1 MEGKLATS
9 SSAPRPRTAQPAPA
23 CCCHCHN
30 HKRQQQQQAAAI
42 TRPFTLILSSIAD
55 IHFPNLQK
63 KLQLSSS
70 TMGKTA
76 GHLQTTPLSADAL
89 TDISPGGV
97 RAEASLVHPDRIDSA
112 DPRHF

>member
-23 CCCHCHN
+23 RCCCCHNHN
-30 HKRQQQQQAAAI
+30 RQQRQQQAAAI
-42 TRPFTLILSSIAD
+42 MRPFILIASSIAD

-76 GHLQTTPLSADAL
+76 GHLQTNPPL
-89 TDISPGGV
+89 G
-97 RAEASLVHPDRIDSA
+97 
-112 DPRHF
+112 